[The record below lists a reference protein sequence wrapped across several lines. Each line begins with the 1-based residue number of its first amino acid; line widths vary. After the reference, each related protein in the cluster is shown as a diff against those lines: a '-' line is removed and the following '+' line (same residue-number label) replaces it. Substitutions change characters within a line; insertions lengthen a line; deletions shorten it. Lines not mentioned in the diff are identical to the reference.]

1 MPQTGPQ
8 PRRLLIVS
16 PHYPPADVVDMH
28 RVRASSRYYEDH
40 GWSPTIL
47 AVRPEDTGRLVDE
60 RLNEMAS
67 DRTPVVRT
75 GAFPEKIARGLGF
88 SAIGFRA
95 YRQMQAAGDRLIG
108 DWKPD
113 LAFFSTTAFP
123 LMTLGE
129 RWRRRFGL
137 PYVLDMQDPWF
148 AAPPDSLAQRRTT
161 LKNRLMYALHD
172 RLEARAMSRVGGLMA
187 VSGQYLDALRD
198 RYPALADIPADV
210 IPFGIEPHDF
220 DVARRRGRPTDF
232 EFDRPDAIRCVYAG
246 RVTEGMHASVRALLS
261 ILELG
266 ANLPQTGRLRIGFLG
281 TGYQLGG
288 NPHCVTP
295 LAEAMNLGR
304 LIREIPDRVALLDS
318 LSTMA
323 TSDLLL
329 VLGSDDLA
337 YQPSKLFQCLATDL
351 PVLCVARSS
360 ANYLASLETM
370 PSVFVL
376 FSDQPLEPQAQRFE
390 SWLSTSARAAVKE
403 DPIRSQQAYQR
414 TAQAMAARECAIFDK
429 VLAQ

>member
-1 MPQTGPQ
+1 
-8 PRRLLIVS
+8 
-16 PHYPPADVVDMH
+16 MH
-28 RVRASSRYYEDH
+28 RVRASSRYYEDY
-40 GWSPTIL
+40 GWSPTVL

-60 RLNEMAS
+60 RLVEMAS

-75 GAFPEKIARGLGF
+75 GAFPENVARRLGF

-95 YRQMQAAGDRLIG
+95 YRQMQAAGDRLVR

-148 AAPPDSLAQRRTT
+148 AAPPDSLAQRRTN
-161 LKNRLMYALHD
+161 LKNKLMYALHE
-172 RLEARAMSRVGGLMA
+172 RLEARAMQRVGGLIA
-187 VSGQYLDALRD
+187 VSGLYIDALRD
-198 RYPALADIPADV
+198 RYPALTNIPADV

-220 DVARRRGRPTDF
+220 DVARRRGQPVDF
-232 EFDRPDAIRCVYAG
+232 GFDRPDAIRCVYAG
-246 RVTEGMHASVRALLS
+246 RVTEGMHASVRALLTM
-261 ILELG
+261 LEIG
-266 ANLPQTGRLRIGFLG
+266 SDQPGTGRVRVGFLG
-281 TGYQLGG
+281 TGYQLGR

-295 LAEAMNLGR
+295 LAGAMGLSG
-304 LIREIPDRVALLDS
+304 LVREIPDRVSLLDS

-329 VLGSDDLA
+329 VLGSDDMA

-351 PVLCVARSS
+351 PVVCVARSG

-370 PSVFVL
+370 TSVFVL
-376 FSDQPLEPQAQRFE
+376 FSDQPLEPQARRFE
-390 SWLSTSARAAVKE
+390 TWLSQSAAHPAKDDLV
-403 DPIRSQQAYQR
+403 RSQQAGKH
-414 TAQAMAARECAIFDK
+414 TAQAMAARECALFDR
-429 VLAQ
+429 AMAR